1 MRRVHEWGRFL
12 VVVVEVIVEVEGLE
26 NDLVEYTDVAL
37 VGGDVWNVGGDVGD
51 VVLRVLVILCA
62 SQLSDFEII
71 GVKKPFFK

>member
-1 MRRVHEWGRFL
+1 MGRVHEWGRFL

-26 NDLVEYTDVAL
+26 KDLVKYTDVGL
-37 VGGDVWNVGGDVGD
+37 EGGDVWNVGGDVGD
-51 VVLRVLVILCA
+51 VVVTLVIILCA